1 MAAVGRLEAPAG
13 DDWIENGRQLIG
25 KAKALMPFGDVEWD
39 APVWDVSAAYE
50 HRTRGYKA
58 NARGLRLPFTQHRQA
73 GKGVGD
79 PLPEGFADVVKA
91 LVCMRHQ
98 RRGQSMASHSVFIRA
113 ARYICDAIRGTGHQL
128 GELRKDDLDRAATVL
143 LRRERETSAYKVL
156 GHMEEFADMVD
167 GYRLSRMR
175 LDWRCRRKA
184 RPRSL
189 TPDRIGDPSTEV
201 SDRLPTEEAIRAL
214 GWLYQ
219 TIPRA
224 ERPDD
229 GRAADRTLILI
240 ATIMACTGLRVGEM
254 LTLPVNP
261 ISIAKDG
268 SRNLRYARLKGRA
281 DDVMVEWHSKPLLSE
296 TVELVEAAVAELRE
310 ATAGPRQIALK
321 ASRCGSLM
329 PRSALPP
336 VLFTSDL
343 RAVLGLNSWK
353 LAQFLRAR
361 AIPFEIVDRRLR
373 VNRDALCRGIE
384 KDHWFGPV
392 IPGPP
397 SQGLKL
403 HQALCVVYA
412 NQFHRGTRTTLTY
425 AARPVSDQ
433 NVQDFLAGRPA
444 IPSAFERY
452 GLVGEDGLV
461 LRVRSHGLRHFLNH
475 LLDEGG
481 APDLVQTKWFGRQH
495 EADTRAYQHLTAAQ
509 RAAQVVKEVLEGKL
523 AGGIVEVAKSLPLE
537 VAKTFLAARIQA
549 VHDVGP
555 GLCVHDF
562 QMSPCER
569 HLQCT
574 AKCEDY
580 LWIKGEEARA
590 HELKR
595 QAAVAYIS
603 LRTVTAR
610 ARSRSLMQS
619 DWYRHIATRYGQ
631 LMEQLATIGF
641 HQADL
646 VRYVEGCGDADKD
659 SREREDERA

>member
-1 MAAVGRLEAPAG
+1 MAAVGRPEVLAG
-13 DDWIENGRQLIG
+13 DDWVENAKQLIG
-25 KAKALMPFGDVEWD
+25 KAKALMPFGDVDW
-39 APVWDVSAAYE
+39 AAAVWDVSAAYE
-50 HRTRGYKA
+50 HRTRAYKA
-58 NARGLRLPFTQHRQA
+58 NARGLRLPFTQHRQVA
-73 GKGVGD
+73 KGVGE
-79 PLPEGFADVVKA
+79 PLPEAFAELVKA

-98 RRGQSMASHSVFIRA
+98 KRGQSVGSHSVFIRA
-113 ARYICDAIRGTGHQL
+113 TRYVCEAIRRPGRQL
-128 GELRKDDLDRAATVL
+128 SELCKDDLDRAAAMVL
-143 LRRERETSAYKVL
+143 RKERETSAYKVL
-156 GHMEEFADMVD
+156 GHMEEFADMLD
-167 GYRLSRMR
+167 RYRLSRVR

-189 TPDRIGDPSTEV
+189 TPDRIGDTPTEV
-201 SDRLPTEEAIRAL
+201 PDRLPKEEAIRAL

-224 ERPDD
+224 EHLDD
-229 GRAADRTLILI
+229 AGAADRILILI

-261 ISIAKDG
+261 ISVAQDG

-296 TVELVEAAVAELRE
+296 TVDLVEAAVAELRE
-310 ATAGPRQIALK
+310 ATAGPRQVALQ
-321 ASRCGSLM
+321 ASRRGSLM
-329 PRSALPP
+329 PRNALPK
-336 VLFTSDL
+336 VLYTRDL
-343 RAVLGLNSWK
+343 RAVLGLNSSN

-373 VNRDALCRGIE
+373 VDRDALCRGIE

-392 IPGPP
+392 IPGAAG
-397 SQGLKL
+397 QGLKL

-412 NQFHRGTRTTLTY
+412 NQLHRGTRTTLTY
-425 AARPVSDQ
+425 AARLVSDQ

-444 IPSAFERY
+444 IRSAFERY
-452 GLVGEDGLV
+452 GLAGEDGLV
-461 LRVRSHGLRHFLNH
+461 LRLRSHGLRHFLNH

-481 APDLVQTKWFGRQH
+481 APDLVQTKWFGRKH
-495 EADTRAYQHLTAAQ
+495 EADTRAYQHLTTAQ

-523 AGGIVEVAKSLPLE
+523 AGGIVEVAKALPLE
-537 VAKTFLAARIQA
+537 VEKTFLAARIKA

-574 AKCEDY
+574 AKCDDY
-580 LWIKGEEARA
+580 LWIKGEEARV

-595 QAAVAYIS
+595 QAAVAYVS
-603 LRTVTAR
+603 LHTVTAR

-619 DWYRHIATRYGQ
+619 DWYRHIATRYDQ
-631 LMEQLATIGF
+631 LMKQLATIGF

-646 VRYVEGCGDADKD
+646 VQYVEESGNAGTHPRECKD
-659 SREREDERA
+659 